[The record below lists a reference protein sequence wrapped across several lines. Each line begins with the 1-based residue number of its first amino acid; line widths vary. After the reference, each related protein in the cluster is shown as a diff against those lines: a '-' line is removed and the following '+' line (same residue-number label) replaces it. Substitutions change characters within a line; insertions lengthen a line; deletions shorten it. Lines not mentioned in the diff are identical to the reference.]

1 MSFSVVI
8 LAAGQ
13 GTRMSSN
20 KPKALQTLAG
30 KPMLSHVLSEVEKI
44 KPDQTIVVHS
54 PSHTELIKNTAT
66 NFSKTKLIA
75 QEQPLGTGDALKAAT
90 PKIDKGNN
98 ILVLLGDV
106 PLVKAKT
113 LKALKEGIENA
124 DILVLTTKLEK
135 PTNYGRIKRDEQNKV
150 MAIVEETECNNEEK
164 KINEINSGII
174 AFSREHLEELL
185 SGLDASNKK
194 GEYYLTDTIE
204 MAHNK
209 GLKVDTIITSSSEVF
224 GVNDKKDL
232 AEAERLKRAELTNAL
247 MEQGVTICDPTRT
260 DIRGTLKCGDDVYI
274 DVNTVFE
281 GDVELSNGV
290 TVRPFTSI
298 SNSYIGENTE
308 IKAYSTIDN
317 SKIGNDCII
326 GPYARLRPG
335 SDLKNESRVGNFV
348 EIKKSTI
355 GERSKVP
362 HLTYVG
368 DTTVGTDSN
377 IGAGTITC
385 NYDGANK
392 HNTQIGDNVFIGS
405 GVELV
410 APVLIEDGATIGA
423 GSTISKSAP
432 KGKLTLERA
441 KQKTV
446 DSWQRPSKSK
456 DKK

>member
-54 PSHTELIKNTAT
+54 PSYTDLIKNTAT
-66 NFSKTKLIA
+66 NFSKTKFVA

-90 PKIDKGNN
+90 PNIDEGND

-124 DILVLTTKLEK
+124 DILVLTTTLEK

-194 GEYYLTDTIE
+194 GEYYLTDAIE

-232 AEAERLKRAELTNAL
+232 ARAEGLKREELTNAL
-247 MEQGVTICDPTRT
+247 MDQGVTIHDPKRV
-260 DIRGTLKCGDDVYI
+260 DIRGTLKCGKDVVI

-281 GDVELSNGV
+281 GDVELSDGV
-290 TVRPFTSI
+290 QIAPFVLVS
-298 SNSYIGENTE
+298 
-308 IKAYSTIDN
+308 N
-317 SKIGNDCII
+317 SKIGINTNILSHSNIEGASIGEGCSI
-326 GPYARLRPG
+326 GPFARVRPG
-335 SDLKNESRVGNFV
+335 TELKNKARIGNFV
-348 EIKKSTI
+348 ETKNTTI
-355 GERSKVP
+355 GNNTKAN
-362 HLTYVG
+362 HLTYIG
-368 DTTVGTDSN
+368 DAEIGEDTN

-385 NYDGANK
+385 NYDGENK
-392 HNTQIGDNVFIGS
+392 HKTIIGNNVFIGS

-410 APVLIEDGATIGA
+410 APITIENGATVGA
-423 GSTISKSAP
+423 GSTISKTAP
-432 KGKLTLERA
+432 ANKLTIERS
-441 KQKTV
+441 KQKTI
-446 DSWQRPSKSK
+446 DGWQRPNKNK
-456 DKK
+456 GK

>member
-1 MSFSVVI
+1 
-8 LAAGQ
+8 
-13 GTRMSSN
+13 
-20 KPKALQTLAG
+20 
-30 KPMLSHVLSEVEKI
+30 
-44 KPDQTIVVHS
+44 
-54 PSHTELIKNTAT
+54 
-66 NFSKTKLIA
+66 
-75 QEQPLGTGDALKAAT
+75 
-90 PKIDKGNN
+90 
-98 ILVLLGDV
+98 
-106 PLVKAKT
+106 
-113 LKALKEGIENA
+113 
-124 DILVLTTKLEK
+124 
-135 PTNYGRIKRDEQNKV
+135 
-150 MAIVEETECNNEEK
+150 MAIVEETECNYEEK
-164 KINEINSGII
+164 EINEISSGII
-174 AFSREHLEELL
+174 AFSREHIEELL

-247 MEQGVTICDPTRT
+247 MEQGVTICDPTRI
-260 DIRGTLKCGDDVYI
+260 DIRGTLKCGDDVNI
-274 DVNTVFE
+274 DVNTVLE
-281 GDVELSNGV
+281 GDVELSNGA

-308 IKAYSTIDN
+308 IKAYSTIDH

-326 GPYARLRPG
+326 GPYPTIRPG

-392 HNTQIGDNVFIGS
+392 HNTQIGDNVFIAVS
-405 GVELV
+405 Y
-410 APVLIEDGATIGA
+410 TH
-423 GSTISKSAP
+423 
-432 KGKLTLERA
+432 LTLP
-441 KQKTV
+441 TIY
-446 DSWQRPSKSK
+446 SL
-456 DKK
+456 

>member
-54 PSHTELIKNTAT
+54 PGHTDLIKNAAT
-66 NFSKTKLIA
+66 NFSKTKLVA

-90 PKIDKGNN
+90 PNIDKGNN

-113 LKALKEGIENA
+113 LKALKEGIENT

-164 KINEINSGII
+164 KIKEINSGII
-174 AFSREHLEELL
+174 TFSKEHLEELL

-247 MEQGVTICDPTRT
+247 MEQGVTICDPTRI

-308 IKAYSTIDN
+308 IKAYSTIDH

-432 KGKLTLERA
+432 KGKLTFERA

-446 DSWQRPSKSK
+446 DGWQRPSKNK